1 VTFSTWR
8 SLHRT
13 QAALA
18 GGDRPTG
25 RVAADLGYGSTSAFI
40 EMFKRH
46 TGRTPGAARHG
57 R

>member
-1 VTFSTWR
+1 MFSTWR

-25 RVAADLGYGSTSAFI
+25 HEGAADLGYGSTSAFI

>member
-8 SLHRT
+8 SLHGT
-13 QAALA
+13 QAA
-18 GGDRPTG
+18 GRPVT